1 MPDSE
6 FTRLSRLVSLLTLLQ
21 SKRLLTATE
30 LAQRFS
36 VSTRTIY
43 RDMRTLEQAGVPLV
57 TLEGRGYT
65 LLEGYRLPPILFTR
79 EEAIALLTAEKLTRQ
94 RTDAVTAEHCQTA
107 MDKLRSAL
115 KRSDRD
121 HLETLTS
128 LIEVLDSARPF
139 SYPNTYEPL
148 LTAIST
154 HRVVHL
160 HYQAAESGSTS
171 IRSIEPIGL
180 YLSQHWHVVAYCR
193 LRQSFRDFRLDRIQ
207 QLTLGTETFSA
218 RPETLQDYWATE
230 AKRRSKEKVVIRFR
244 RTEVLPALAQHLL
257 DTRHQY
263 GWMHDQS
270 QTDGSVDMTF
280 LVGSLPYLATWLIP
294 YASGV
299 TILEPPALQQHL
311 RELAKRV
318 YEHWC

>member
-57 TLEGRGYT
+57 TLEGKGYT

-121 HLETLTS
+121 HLETLTP

-139 SYPNTYEPL
+139 RYANAYEPL

-154 HRVVHL
+154 HRWYICTTKL
-160 HYQAAESGSTS
+160 RNPAFP
-171 IRSIEPIGL
+171 RFD
-180 YLSQHWHVVAYCR
+180 R
-193 LRQSFRDFRLDRIQ
+193 LNP
-207 QLTLGTETFSA
+207 LGC
-218 RPETLQDYWATE
+218 
-230 AKRRSKEKVVIRFR
+230 I
-244 RTEVLPALAQHLL
+244 
-257 DTRHQY
+257 
-263 GWMHDQS
+263 
-270 QTDGSVDMTF
+270 
-280 LVGSLPYLATWLIP
+280 
-294 YASGV
+294 
-299 TILEPPALQQHL
+299 
-311 RELAKRV
+311 
-318 YEHWC
+318 